1 MLRKLSVVT
10 LMLGLMTITPSMSI
24 ASPPRERCPNIDRAI
39 HALEVAMHDMEVADH
54 DFCGQK
60 KEAMEATRAAIE
72 RLRRAK
78 ECDRC
83 R

>member
-1 MLRKLSVVT
+1 MLKKLSVIT
-10 LMLGLMTITPSMSI
+10 LLLGVMTLTPSMSI

-39 HALEVAMHDMEVADH
+39 RALEVAMHEMEVANH

-60 KEAMEATRAAIE
+60 RDAMEATRVAIE